1 VNIITTRS
9 QLDEMVEYYLKQES
23 FAFDVETVG
32 THRGVPAVNEV
43 MWISFATRG
52 RGDVIPMGH
61 PNGEFIEAIKPL
73 TGQGQKRV
81 DAGLK
86 AREADYS
93 RDATKYLKRYTPA
106 PTQLF
111 PAEVFEAL
119 RPLMFNENI
128 ITIGH
133 NLVFDLSSV
142 AKYYGGQV
150 PSAPYFDTMAASFL
164 YDSRNFGKLGLDDC
178 ALREFGYKMV
188 KGIGAQVENYAFDE
202 VAKYSY
208 IDAKYTFLLWQV
220 LVPKLAESKV
230 ERVMALEMDL
240 LRVLCQMK
248 LAGAHIDENQLNLL
262 KERLEAEVEVI
273 RSDIYRIAGEVFNIN
288 SNAEKQRILYT
299 PVSAGG
305 RGLRTTF
312 ITGRGKKVTAD
323 ERDHT
328 DYSVSAE
335 ALEENS
341 EDELVKALLAY
352 AEIDKLLST
361 YVIPY
366 VGGEVIKVTSGK
378 TKTEIK
384 APKLINGKVYGD
396 FKPLGTLT
404 GRFSSA
410 NPNLQNLPAPNDK
423 LPPDR
428 DFGTLIRNMFWAP
441 EGYKLVVADYSQIE
455 PRIIAAMSKD
465 PIMLGYYKGGGGDI
479 YTEVG
484 NTMGIDRKAGKTL
497 VLSIA
502 YGVGPEKIAADVGC
516 TKKEA
521 EKLLSDFSA
530 HFPSVDMYKARV
542 IGAARNV
549 GYVSTV
555 LQRRRYLP
563 DLKSNF
569 REFRSKAE
577 RQAFNTRIQG
587 SAADLIKLAMIKAYD
602 SLPKGAQIILTVH
615 DEIVTLTPDAVV
627 EETREAIRSAME
639 GIDIVDVPLT
649 VDLSVVQKWGEAK

>member
-1 VNIITTRS
+1 
-9 QLDEMVEYYLKQES
+9 
-23 FAFDVETVG
+23 
-32 THRGVPAVNEV
+32 
-43 MWISFATRG
+43 
-52 RGDVIPMGH
+52 
-61 PNGEFIEAIKPL
+61 
-73 TGQGQKRV
+73 
-81 DAGLK
+81 
-86 AREADYS
+86 
-93 RDATKYLKRYTPA
+93 
-106 PTQLF
+106 
-111 PAEVFEAL
+111 
-119 RPLMFNENI
+119 
-128 ITIGH
+128 
-133 NLVFDLSSV
+133 
-142 AKYYGGQV
+142 
-150 PSAPYFDTMAASFL
+150 
-164 YDSRNFGKLGLDDC
+164 
-178 ALREFGYKMV
+178 
-188 KGIGAQVENYAFDE
+188 

-352 AEIDKLLST
+352 AEINKLLST